1 MSDPKIITMGQAS
14 ASKHKPEARTICISI
29 RSPGSPVPELQPGYA
44 DILFLEF
51 EDDCWDDWQIRGV
64 GMTVEQGERVARFIQ
79 KNRSK
84 FDVILVHC
92 FVGASRS
99 VSMAMALAMELLIHY
114 PGCPSRVP
122 NRNVYITTRQ
132 AFKAV
137 AA

>member
-1 MSDPKIITMGQAS
+1 MSEPRIITMGQGS

-29 RSPGSPVPELQPGYA
+29 RSPASPVPEFQPGYV

-51 EDDCWDDWQIRGV
+51 EDDCWDDWQTRDK
-64 GMTVEQGERVARFIQ
+64 GMTPDQGDQVARFVE
-79 KNRSK
+79 KNRGK
-84 FDVILVHC
+84 FEIILVHC

-114 PGCPSRVP
+114 PGWPSRVP
-122 NRNVYITTRQ
+122 NRNVYVTTRQ

>member
-1 MSDPKIITMGQAS
+1 MSEPKIITMGQDS
-14 ASKHKPEARTICISI
+14 ASKYVPSERTILISI
-29 RSPGSPVPELQPGYA
+29 RSPGSVVPEFQPGYV

-51 EDDCWDDWQIRGV
+51 EDDCFEGWETRQR
-64 GMTVEQGERVARFIQ
+64 GMTVVQGALVARFVE
-79 KNRSK
+79 KNRGK

-92 FVGASRS
+92 FVGVSRS

-114 PGCPSRVP
+114 PEWPSRVP